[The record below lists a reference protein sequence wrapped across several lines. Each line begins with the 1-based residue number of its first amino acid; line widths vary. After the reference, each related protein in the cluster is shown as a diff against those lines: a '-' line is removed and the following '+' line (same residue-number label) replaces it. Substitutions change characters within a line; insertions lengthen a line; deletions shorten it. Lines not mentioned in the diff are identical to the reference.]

1 MPGIKPSELPADVLS
16 LFREVYQL
24 LDQIAIGFAAITEGN
39 MRIAQFATE
48 EIRLILPPH
57 EDQEFGFDR
66 LRKFEFVEYNF
77 EKSILDSTIHIR
89 FHSYAIIE
97 EKMVL
102 PLKLEYEGQVV
113 DCSRHSVGST
123 GNLDPIGFDLEAQVE
138 ACEVMRDYLRY
149 AVENGVR
156 LRGLR

>member
-1 MPGIKPSELPADVLS
+1 MPGIKPSELPDEVRE
-16 LFREVYQL
+16 LFREVFQL
-24 LDQIAIGFAAITEGN
+24 LDEMANGFASISEGN

-57 EDQEFGFDR
+57 EEKNFGFDR

-77 EKSILDSTIHIR
+77 EKTILDSTIHIR
-89 FHSYAIIE
+89 FHSYAIME

-113 DCSRHSVGST
+113 DCSRHSVGTS

-149 AVENGVR
+149 AVENGVK
-156 LRGLR
+156 LRDLR